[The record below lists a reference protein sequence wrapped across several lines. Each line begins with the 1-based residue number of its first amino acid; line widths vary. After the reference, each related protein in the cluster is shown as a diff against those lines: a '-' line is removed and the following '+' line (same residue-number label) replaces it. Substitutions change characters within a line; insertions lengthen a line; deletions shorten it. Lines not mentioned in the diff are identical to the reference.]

1 MENVDVDLMKLIEV
15 VCTYFKCDVQER
27 EILIKEATNE
37 PSQFKDS
44 MKEIYENTI
53 KNIIN
58 NSEASTIKVE
68 VEAQSEKEESVV
80 SKKEEVITISN
91 KNLVLNE
98 EPIVTQQSKKIL
110 PLDATENFNGVM
122 VDLDTYKILD
132 KIVDTS
138 NIKTISLS
146 ANNTSFATEVI
157 MEKIE
162 IKEPEIKKQLVQQ
175 EIQENKV
182 IQEKAPVA
190 DIPPIAARFSRF
202 ARPKPAENV
211 SEVSNVTQ
219 PPQAQQ
225 NVVVKPNVAISVPQ
239 SQSSD
244 DDSRTFS
251 ARDAANINEAIVK
264 SMSGSKAFRG

>member
-15 VCTYFKCDVQER
+15 VCTYFKCDTQER

-68 VEAQSEKEESVV
+68 VEVEKEEIVV
-80 SKKEEVITISN
+80 SKKEEIATIPNENSIF
-91 KNLVLNE
+91 NE

-110 PLDATENFNGVM
+110 PVNATENFNGVM

-138 NIKTISLS
+138 NIKTIPSS
-146 ANNTSFATEVI
+146 SNNASPTIEVI
-157 MEKIE
+157 VEKIE

-182 IQEKAPVA
+182 IQEKPPVA

-202 ARPKPAENV
+202 ARPKPVVNE
-211 SEVSNVTQ
+211 SEVNNVTQ
-219 PPQAQQ
+219 PTAQ
-225 NVVVKPNVAISVPQ
+225 NVVVKPTVAIAVPQ

-251 ARDAANINEAIVK
+251 AKDTANINEAIVK